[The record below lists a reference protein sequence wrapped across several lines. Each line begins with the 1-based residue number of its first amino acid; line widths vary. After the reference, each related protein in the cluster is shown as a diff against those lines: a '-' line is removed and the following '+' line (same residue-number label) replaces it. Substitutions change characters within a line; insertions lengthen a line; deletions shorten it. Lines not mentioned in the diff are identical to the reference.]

1 MVVVYAGL
9 PLRTA
14 LNSAFMSVVKL
25 NCREGEGEG
34 DGWWQGKD
42 TYLYVKNVDIHI
54 LAEYMYGN

>member
-14 LNSAFMSVVKL
+14 LNSAFMSVVKH

-34 DGWWQGKD
+34 EGWGQGKE
-42 TYLYVKNVDIHI
+42 TYPNF
-54 LAEYMYGN
+54 M